1 MRHFHCVHLG
11 LTFKFIKELGSV
23 SKGYHSIEAYGVNES
38 NMEHAQEAIKE
49 FHNRPTKKQR
59 KCKV

>member
-1 MRHFHCVHLG
+1 
-11 LTFKFIKELGSV
+11 V